1 MALSET
7 ETKKAKMKLSKFQ
20 KYLIIKS
27 IESEINRIKNALD
40 RSSSFILNDAIED
53 LLEQY
58 TEIQKT
64 IKN

>member
-1 MALSET
+1 MPLL
-7 ETKKAKMKLSKFQ
+7 ETKTKKVKMKLSKFQ

>member
-1 MALSET
+1 MALSGT
-7 ETKKAKMKLSKFQ
+7 ETKKVKMKLSKFQ

>member
-1 MALSET
+1 MT
-7 ETKKAKMKLSKFQ
+7 EVKTKKVKMKLSKFQ

-27 IESEINRIKNALD
+27 IESEINKIKNALD
-40 RSSSFILNDAIED
+40 RSGSFILNDAIED

-58 TEIQKT
+58 SQIQKQ